1 MIPLEVAAPR
11 SFALAISNG
20 IDWVFWD
27 GSIKFIILSLNFN
40 KNMNTILQKNIIN
53 DLGLDTL
60 PEDAQT
66 EILTKMAEAVIKRIA
81 VNVLEKLS
89 EKDLEEFEKIQETAE
104 PEAIDS
110 FLKSKIDNYEQ
121 LVQETVKDFKEEIK
135 ETINKLKE

>member
-1 MIPLEVAAPR
+1 
-11 SFALAISNG
+11 
-20 IDWVFWD
+20 
-27 GSIKFIILSLNFN
+27 
-40 KNMNTILQKNIIN
+40 MNTILQKNIIN

-89 EKDLEEFEKIQETAE
+89 EKDLDEFEKIQETAG
-104 PEAIDS
+104 PEAIDT
-110 FLKSKIDNYEQ
+110 FLKSKIGNYEQ